1 MWPAFRSDGKA
12 VTVDDCARM
21 SHRELY
27 RLLKENLP
35 GLAETVREVNDVN
48 REDILALL
56 RYFSEE
62 KDNGTR
68 EPS

>member
-1 MWPAFRSDGKA
+1 
-12 VTVDDCARM
+12 M
-21 SHRELY
+21 SHQELY

-62 KDNGTR
+62 KDSGTR